1 MWSLPLLDGYHKPY
15 ITTSHI
21 KASIC
26 FQMLLDKGAQI
37 DEKDENGDQPIH
49 YAAKSG
55 CIACVQLIAGKGVK
69 VCTPGQNDNRVIH
82 YAAKYGRLDLL
93 NKILEKGCPPDLV
106 NELGE
111 TPLHLASSFY
121 TKGMFRTNY
130 CVHFHKLSYPYPIPV
145 HVLL

>member
-1 MWSLPLLDGYHKPY
+1 
-15 ITTSHI
+15 
-21 KASIC
+21 
-26 FQMLLDKGAQI
+26 MLLDKGAQI

-82 YAAKYGRLDLL
+82 YAAKYGRLELV
-93 NKILEKGCPPDLV
+93 NRILEKGCPPDLE
-106 NELGE
+106 NQLGE

-121 TKGMFRTNY
+121 TKGI
-130 CVHFHKLSYPYPIPV
+130 KLLPCLCLVSSCLVFGPV
-145 HVLL
+145 LDQFSNMKSF

>member
-1 MWSLPLLDGYHKPY
+1 
-15 ITTSHI
+15 
-21 KASIC
+21 
-26 FQMLLDKGAQI
+26 MLLDKGAQI

-82 YAAKYGRLDLL
+82 YAAKYGRLELV
-93 NKILEKGCPPDLV
+93 NEILEKGCPPDLE
-106 NELGE
+106 NQLGE

-121 TKGMFRTNY
+121 TKGI
-130 CVHFHKLSYPYPIPV
+130 KLFPCLCLVLSCL
-145 HVLL
+145 VLLSALSLRALIHLAFVDVVVRPLSSNQF

>member
-1 MWSLPLLDGYHKPY
+1 MVIAD
-15 ITTSHI
+15 HI
-21 KASIC
+21 LRQVHRASIC

-82 YAAKYGRLDLL
+82 YAAKYGRLELV
-93 NKILEKGCPPDLV
+93 NRILEKGCPPDLQ
-106 NELGE
+106 NQLGE

-121 TKGMFRTNY
+121 TKGIDIY
-130 CVHFHKLSYPYPIPV
+130 LSPCCTVFILSLKCPCLAY
-145 HVLL
+145 VLLINAISF